1 MVKTAPADR
10 DRIAILQERIIAFR
24 DRRNWSQFHLPHQ
37 LAAAVSI
44 EAAELLEIFLWE
56 KEQTA
61 LQLRKNPRVCKLVA
75 GELADILIFAL
86 TLTHDMGFD
95 VVDIIQAKL
104 ERNETRFPVKK
115 FKGVARLAP
124 QRRGRP
130 MAE

>member
-1 MVKTAPADR
+1 MAKTVPPNR

-24 DRRNWSQFHLPHQ
+24 DQRNWAQFHSPHQ

-61 LQLRKNPRVCKLVA
+61 ARLRADPEVCKLIA

-86 TLTHDMGFD
+86 TLTHDMGLD
-95 VVDIIQAKL
+95 AVSIVQEKL
-104 ERNETRFPVKK
+104 AENEKRFPIKE
-115 FKGVARLAP
+115 FKDVARRAP
-124 QRRGRP
+124 QRRGQSKVG
-130 MAE
+130 